1 MNYISPTSYFII
13 GLKQES
19 IAVKGGFA
27 ISYDYWIR
35 ARGLVK
41 MNAKTYDIVFESG
54 NDLLYAK
61 DYIIHKTLEK
71 IPMQKPEVTEN
82 GLLMLRVDHKLIEG
96 ILPYDEESWRTIIDK
111 DAYIETSYDADETD
125 SRLHDQDPR
134 EEL

>member
-1 MNYISPTSYFII
+1 MNYISPISYFII

-19 IAVKGGFA
+19 EKAENPYLIGYK
-27 ISYDYWIR
+27 YWIR

-41 MNAKTYDIVFESG
+41 LNANTYDIVFESG

-61 DYIIHKTLEK
+61 DYIINRILKK
-71 IPMQKPEVTEN
+71 IPMQKPKVAEN
-82 GLLMLRVDHKLIEG
+82 GLLMLRVNHKLIEG

>member
-1 MNYISPTSYFII
+1 MKYISPISYFII

-19 IAVKGGFA
+19 EKDNGYP
-27 ISYDYWIR
+27 ISYNYWIR
-35 ARGLVK
+35 ARGLIR
-41 MNAKTYDIVFESG
+41 MRANSYDIVFESG

-61 DYIIHKTLEK
+61 DYIINKTLDK
-71 IPMQKPEVTEN
+71 ISMQKPIVTEN
-82 GLLMLRVDHKLIEG
+82 GLLMLRVNPKHIEG